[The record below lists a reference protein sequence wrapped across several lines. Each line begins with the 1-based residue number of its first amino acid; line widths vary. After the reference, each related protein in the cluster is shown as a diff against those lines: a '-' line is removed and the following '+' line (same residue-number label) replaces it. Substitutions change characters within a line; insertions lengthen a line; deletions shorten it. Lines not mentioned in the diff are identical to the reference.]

1 MLALGRF
8 DLSCRENGGVM
19 RCGLVRRLTVLAFLT
34 ASWSCT
40 RLPEVEAARHTGPM
54 PTEALPDSVTVPSA
68 WGSLV
73 SVTINPDYADV
84 TYLWYQDAQGN
95 VRIVVFDN
103 RKRELTRKAFLIA
116 RR

>member
-1 MLALGRF
+1 MRSGLA
-8 DLSCRENGGVM
+8 
-19 RCGLVRRLTVLAFLT
+19 RRLTVLALLT

-40 RLPEVEAARHTGPM
+40 RLPQVEAARHTGPM
-54 PTEALPDSVTVPSA
+54 PTEALPDSISVPAA

-73 SVTINPDYADV
+73 SVTMNPDYGDAI
-84 TYLWYQDAQGN
+84 YLWYQDAQGN

-103 RKRELTRKAFLIA
+103 RKRELSRKAFLIA

>member
-1 MLALGRF
+1 MRFGLA
-8 DLSCRENGGVM
+8 
-19 RCGLVRRLTVLAFLT
+19 RRLTVLAFLT

-40 RLPEVEAARHTGPM
+40 RLPQVEAARHTGPM
-54 PTEALPDSVTVPSA
+54 PTEALPDSISVPSA
-68 WGSLV
+68 WGNLV
-73 SVTINPDYADV
+73 SVTMNPDYGDAI
-84 TYLWYQDAQGN
+84 YLWYQDAQGN